1 MALRTNEALDL
12 LKIKLPV
19 VSPGT
24 APPHFIVLY
33 AYGSFC
39 PVHNGHIEL
48 VQLARDHYNNTND
61 DAHRSSHVLFSIL
74 APSPSQKLEFKNG
87 ADAISDQH
95 RWSMLRLALQ
105 AHQDIV
111 LLFGETKEQLRTRL
125 LTHLTAHYG
134 QPIRLSMPSV
144 CGPENLL
151 AIKSK
156 RIYAEGVVCVHSRA
170 VPLNVRALLDKHPH
184 KHCIQYVTT
193 ETGVAQPRSSTLIR
207 NLLRTFYQGTILRE
221 ELQTQLEVWMA
232 PLVIEYLL
240 THRLWEN

>member
-1 MALRTNEALDL
+1 MHMARSGQYRCWSTWCVKFEADQ
-12 LKIKLPV
+12 V
-19 VSPGT
+19 FS
-24 APPHFIVLY
+24 
-33 AYGSFC
+33 

-74 APSPSQKLEFKNG
+74 APSPSQKLELKNG

-193 ETGVAQPRSSTLIR
+193 ETGVVQPRSSTLIR
-207 NLLRTFYQGTILRE
+207 NLLRTFYQGTISRE
-221 ELQTQLEVWMA
+221 ELRTQLEVWMA

-240 THRLWEN
+240 THHLWEN